1 MISFS
6 HFFVFAIWSL
16 FGLQHSILARPFF
29 KSLIKKIFGDKFQIY
44 LYPLIYFISQC
55 IVFLMAYDLIRNI
68 QPSYIYFSTSEVYDQ
83 TIYLLN
89 RLSNIFLILTVFH
102 FDVSTFTGFS
112 QFSKLFFKRNNIKKI
127 YSQEINTTFL
137 YKYIRHPMYLGIL
150 LVYITSTTIYSDL
163 YFVNLFSIILY
174 IDVGS
179 YFEEKSL
186 IRKFGGQYIKY
197 QSKTFKYF
205 PLIR

>member
-6 HFFVFAIWSL
+6 HFYVFALWTM
-16 FGLQHSILARPFF
+16 FGLQHSILARPFLKKLI
-29 KSLIKKIFGDKFQIY
+29 KSLLGEKFQVHIY
-44 LYPLIYFISQC
+44 PIIYFISQC
-55 IVFLMAYDLIRNI
+55 IVFLIAYDLIRNI
-68 QPSYIYFSTSEVYDQ
+68 KPSYIFFSPSETYNH
-83 TIYLLN
+83 IIFYLN

-112 QFSKLFFKRNNIKKI
+112 QFSKFFSKSKKFKL
-127 YSQEINTTFL
+127 YSQEINTSYL
-137 YKYIRHPMYLGIL
+137 YKYIRHPMYLGIV

-174 IDVGS
+174 IDIGS

-186 IRKFGGQYIKY
+186 IKKFGDNYIVY

-205 PLIR
+205 PFLR